1 MFDIRRRKIQ
11 LRGDL
16 REEQGWTVLIESC
29 LNYEIIGHSIIVV
42 NGLFSFV
49 H

>member
-16 REEQGWTVLIESC
+16 REAQVWKVLVESS
-29 LNYEIIGHSIIVV
+29 LNYDVIGHSIIVV
-42 NGLFSFV
+42 KGLFSFV